1 MKINF
6 SNLRNNCFI
15 KYIKNFNK
23 KSNKKSN
30 NQFLLKIF

>member
-15 KYIKNFNK
+15 KYIKNFKKNK
-23 KSNKKSN
+23 LNYYLFN
-30 NQFLLKIF
+30 

>member
-6 SNLRNNCFI
+6 SNIKNNCFI

-23 KSNKKSN
+23 NKLN
-30 NQFLLKIF
+30 YYLFN